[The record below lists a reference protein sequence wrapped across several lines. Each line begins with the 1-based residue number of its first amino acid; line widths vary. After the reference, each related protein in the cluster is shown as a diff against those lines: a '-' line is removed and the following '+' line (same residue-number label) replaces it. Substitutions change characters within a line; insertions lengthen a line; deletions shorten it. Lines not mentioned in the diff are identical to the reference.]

1 MGCYGHWRFQF
12 PSGGTSHGHRKDSQ
26 KNGARSCR
34 RPGSGGIATMPTNQP
49 KKRTKQT
56 RTQAHTRTHSHT
68 REISEGNVGSEAQ
81 FFARENEVEFQLS
94 LRFPVGLLGHLS
106 KTPTGELALRWPDRP
121 VATGPCKPESVGL
134 IRQISLW
141 REASA

>member
-12 PSGGTSHGHRKDSQ
+12 PSGGTFHGHRKDFQ

-34 RPGSGGIATMPTNQP
+34 RPGSGGIATMPTDQP
-49 KKRTKQT
+49 KKRTERT

-81 FFARENEVEFQLS
+81 FFARENEAEFRLG
-94 LRFPVGLLGHLS
+94 LDFRVGLQGHLS
-106 KTPTGELALRWPDRP
+106 KTPSDGLVLR
-121 VATGPCKPESVGL
+121 
-134 IRQISLW
+134 
-141 REASA
+141 

>member
-1 MGCYGHWRFQF
+1 
-12 PSGGTSHGHRKDSQ
+12 
-26 KNGARSCR
+26 
-34 RPGSGGIATMPTNQP
+34 MPTNQP
-49 KKRTKQT
+49 KKRTNQR

-106 KTPTGELALRWPDRP
+106 KNPNGELMLRWPRRP
-121 VATGPCKPESVGL
+121 APPLHE
-134 IRQISLW
+134 IS
-141 REASA
+141 EV